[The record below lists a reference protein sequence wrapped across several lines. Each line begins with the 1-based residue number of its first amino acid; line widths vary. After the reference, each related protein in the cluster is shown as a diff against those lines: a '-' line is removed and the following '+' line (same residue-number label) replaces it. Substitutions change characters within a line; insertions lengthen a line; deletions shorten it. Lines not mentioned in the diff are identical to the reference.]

1 MCTACYIY
9 TFHFNHLLI
18 YAAYEKELA
27 TRRFSTAYRLQLFL
41 GSTPSPPFS
50 ESRWRNLQN
59 SPHWLYYLFRHC
71 LKVVTRFIKE
81 CNTRQAN
88 TNSVAHLHPYD
99 KDVNRQDFLQNL
111 NLSFPYVS
119 RSNRWKGESSA
130 NVLNLAEST
139 LNSLKKSELV
149 QKILNLK
156 VKAGFQHADF
166 SASVWLSA
174 FKHVHNQL
182 DRQKKLAYAEKIV
195 CKKVELQATFFVR
208 LVRSLIDLWFSTNQI
223 EETNKQIRRRWR
235 GVYHSLMAMLS
246 VWKTV

>member
-174 FKHVHNQL
+174 FNHAHGQSML
-182 DRQKKLAYAEKIV
+182 KKLWQKSW
-195 CKKVELQATFFVR
+195 TPGNFFFCLPR
-208 LVRSLIDLWFSTNQI
+208 AFSYKSLISTTQI
-223 EETNKQIRRRWR
+223 KKTEKQNKLRWR
-235 GVYHSLMAMLS
+235 VVDQILMAMLS
-246 VWKTV
+246 IWRTA

>member
-9 TFHFNHLLI
+9 TFYFNHLLI
-18 YAAYEKELA
+18 YAAHEKELA
-27 TRRFSTAYRLQLFL
+27 TRRFSTACRPQLFL
-41 GSTPSPPFS
+41 GSTPSL
-50 ESRWRNLQN
+50 WRPLQN
-59 SPHWLYYLFRHC
+59 SPNWLYYLFRHC

-81 CNTRQAN
+81 CNARQAN
-88 TNSVAHLHPYD
+88 TNSFAHLHPYG

-156 VKAGFQHADF
+156 VKAGFLHADF
-166 SASVWLSA
+166 SVP
-174 FKHVHNQL
+174 V
-182 DRQKKLAYAEKIV
+182 
-195 CKKVELQATFFVR
+195 
-208 LVRSLIDLWFSTNQI
+208 
-223 EETNKQIRRRWR
+223 
-235 GVYHSLMAMLS
+235 
-246 VWKTV
+246 